1 MKLINKS
8 NEVKRLPEPEWRHT
22 KIEIITKVAK
32 QIKIKRRILCVQDA
46 N

>member
-1 MKLINKS
+1 MKSKDCLSWLYRNFMP
-8 NEVKRLPEPEWRHT
+8 NT